1 MKRMIMSTV
10 LAAAA
15 FVSLAAFRVYKGA
28 ILGGSEA
35 HYVATEDVSMTDFH
49 SLSAKTLEGE
59 SFDFAQLKGQRVLIV
74 NTASRCG
81 YTPQYKKLQALYEQE
96 GGDGF
101 AILGFPCNQFGRQEP
116 GTAGEIGE
124 FCSKNYGVTFQ
135 MMEKVDVKGQDQHP
149 VYAWLCNAA
158 ENGVGD
164 NNVGWNFHKF
174 LVDEDG
180 RLVASLKSGADPL
193 GSEIAGFAAG
203 R

>member
-1 MKRMIMSTV
+1 MKRMIMSTA

-15 FVSLAAFRVYKGA
+15 LISLAAFSVYKGA
-28 ILGGSEA
+28 ILGGSETR
-35 HYVATEDVSMTDFH
+35 YATTEEVTMTDFH
-49 SLSAKTLEGE
+49 SLTATTLEGE
-59 SFDFAQLKGQRVLIV
+59 PFEFAQLKGQRVLIV

-81 YTPQYKKLQALYEQE
+81 YTPQYKKLQSLHEQE

-101 AILGFPCNQFGRQEP
+101 TILGFPCNQFGRQEP

-124 FCSKNYGVTFQ
+124 FCAKNYGVTFQ
-135 MMEKVDVKGQDQHP
+135 MMDKVDVKGKEQHP

-164 NNVGWNFHKF
+164 HSVGWNFHKF
-174 LVDEDG
+174 LVDGDG
-180 RLVASLKSGADPL
+180 RLVASLKSGADPM
-193 GSEIAGFAAG
+193 GAEIAGFAAG